1 MTFDEALDEL
11 KREAFWSNGFPEIQE
26 IEFEKV
32 KYAVEKLREEYAP
45 TVEMVTSE
53 YVYFRSFRFS
63 DRSFVDFYQA
73 ISNQSDLIKFGLKQ
87 TPVYFVDLSENELM
101 QAWLHPATIKVIGEE
116 NDATTSSRNE
126 D

>member
-1 MTFDEALDEL
+1 MTFDEVLDLLLGQNLDDEVVSLVIYVMDTL
-11 KREAFWSNGFPEIQE
+11 KDT
-26 IEFEKV
+26 
-32 KYAVEKLREEYAP
+32 YAP

-73 ISNQSDLIKFGLKQ
+73 ISNQSDMIKFGLKQ

-101 QAWLHPATIKVIGEE
+101 QAWLHPETIKVVDE
-116 NDATTSSRNE
+116 
-126 D
+126 